1 MRQATSL
8 LHRSMSTKNERTD
21 MAREKLSV
29 GSVGWAYLAL
39 VKAHGSYYIQPRRC
53 RTAWALVA
61 LALCAIAGAG
71 CDRLKESPAV
81 TGPDLRG
88 EWQSGGSVY
97 RLTTDGT
104 KVRAV
109 FETVSPD
116 GQALGFKSG
125 DLSFVGT
132 RNGPFIQGEQ
142 VIRYPANIPCHRETG
157 RRVPFMAMI

>member
-1 MRQATSL
+1 MG
-8 LHRSMSTKNERTD
+8 N
-21 MAREKLSV
+21 
-29 GSVGWAYLAL
+29 
-39 VKAHGSYYIQPRRC
+39 QPRRC

-61 LALCAIAGAG
+61 LAVCAIAGAG
-71 CDRLKESPAV
+71 CDRLKESPPV

-104 KVRAV
+104 KVTAV

-132 RNGPFIQGEQ
+132 RNGRFIQGEQ
-142 VIRYPANIPCHRETG
+142 LIRYPASIPCHRETG
-157 RRVPFMAMI
+157 RRVPFMAMIADDGKRIVVDWYNVSLSTQTCQDLGRTVGATMLERRAP